1 MPLLVSK
8 KDAAKYGAKQD
19 AAGNYVVGGSSSKKS
34 SSGGGLSS
42 KNQKTLDALKK
53 GGGNQQIEGTENY
66 GVSGTKIVPRFKS
79 TSPVL
84 SSNDL
89 EASFGKDSEK
99 ITGLANA
106 GQNVLDTGALQDE
119 KAKAMGGNK
128 EQTPGTDEYA
138 EGIDKYYQ
146 GAKKQNEDWKK
157 QATADV
163 DNLFNQ
169 SRAAYDSQYRASVQS
184 ISSTY
189 ARLIETQ
196 SKINQQVTDRTKA
209 YGASGGNAL
218 YTPMEFTDAVAIK
231 EREAANEIA
240 GLETERNAKIA
251 QALADRDEGRA
262 LSLSQKL
269 KDIREID
276 DTIYSRMADI
286 EKEVQ
291 RREKLQLEAWKDLQD
306 QQKQRAMEVL
316 ELYKGKYLQDF
327 RDAETFEDKQK
338 IIERIAAETGGA
350 VSPGQIFSAFGAA
363 ATDALKGEQ
372 DAEKHALDIEGKKLD
387 MSKKKQDMALDW
399 RKYELDVRKEN
410 RIASGEKADK
420 GFKFSNDNRGKLLGS
435 GLSEEDIDAVQED
448 VRKHGGSAVLEGFD
462 DEKQKSALRDVLGI
476 REEVLSDTYIKD
488 TFSDSDLRK
497 AAKKAGFTEGASV
510 WKNDDGVGEEGL
522 NKYVASLM
530 QRVETLRRAGKSE
543 DAILKEIEKLVN
555 GE

>member
-1 MPLLVSK
+1 MAIKIAGGK
-8 KDAAKYGAKQD
+8 KTGRIVGTDKSAARDKVAAKASTLSQKKQETLK
-19 AAGNYVVGGSSSKKS
+19 ALK
-34 SSGGGLSS
+34 SGGA
-42 KNQKTLDALKK
+42 D
-53 GGGNQQIEGTENY
+53 QQIEGTENY
-66 GVSGTKIVPRFKS
+66 SVSGTKLVPRFKS

-84 SSNDL
+84 SSHDL
-89 EASFGKDSEK
+89 EAQFGNDSEK
-99 ITGLANA
+99 ITGLASA
-106 GQNVLDTGALQDE
+106 DANVLDTGLQQDE
-119 KAKAMGGNK
+119 RAARMGGDK
-128 EQTPGTDEYA
+128 QKTPGTDEYV
-138 EGIDKYYQ
+138 EGIDKYYK
-146 GAKKQNEDWKK
+146 GAKDEMKEKK
-157 QATADV
+157 EQWTKDV
-163 DNLFNQ
+163 DDLFNQ
-169 SRAAYDSQYRASVQS
+169 SRAAYDAQYRASVNS
-184 ISSTY
+184 IKSTY
-189 ARLIETQ
+189 SRLIETQ
-196 SKINQQVTDRTKA
+196 GKINQQVVDRTKA
-209 YGASGGNAL
+209 YGATGGNAL

-262 LSLSQKL
+262 RALSDKL
-269 KDIREID
+269 KTIREID

-291 RREKLQLEAWKDLQD
+291 RREKLQLEAWKEMEDER
-306 QQKQRAMEVL
+306 KKRAAEVL
-316 ELYKGKYLQDF
+316 ELYKGKYLQEF
-327 RDAETFEDKQK
+327 RDAETFEEKQK

-363 ATDALKGEQ
+363 ATDALKAEQ

-435 GLSEEDIDAVQED
+435 GLSEEDIDAIQED
-448 VRKHGGSAVLEGFD
+448 VRKHGGSSVLEGFD

-476 REEVLSDTYIKD
+476 RDEVLNNKYIKD
-488 TFSDSDLRK
+488 SFSDSDLRK

>member
-1 MPLLVSK
+1 MGIVIEGGKKTGRIVGTDRTHNSDGTK
-8 KDAAKYGAKQD
+8 KDSA
-19 AAGNYVVGGSSSKKS
+19 

-53 GGGNQQIEGTENY
+53 GGANQQIEGTENY
-66 GVSGTKIVPRFKS
+66 AVSGKKIVPRFRS

-89 EASFGKDSEK
+89 EAQFGKDSEK

-106 GQNVLDTGALQDE
+106 GQNVLDTGVLQDE
-119 KAKAMGGNK
+119 KAKAMAGNK

-196 SKINQQVTDRTKA
+196 SKINQQVVDRTKA

-363 ATDALKGEQ
+363 ATDALK
-372 DAEKHALDIEGKKLD
+372 AEREDEKFKLD
-387 MSKKKQDMALDW
+387 VEDKKSAMKKRESDTAIAWRNSNISAQREARLAKTGEKENVFADINTLLDMTDEDGTPFTDEQGYFTKEGFKRLVAEA
-399 RKYELDVRKEN
+399 KASGVSRKEFLEEYGDMLYEEN
-410 RIASGEKADK
+410 IDAYGLTAADK
-420 GFKFSNDNRGKLLGS
+420 K
-435 GLSEEDIDAVQED
+435 
-448 VRKHGGSAVLEGFD
+448 
-462 DEKQKSALRDVLGI
+462 VLGL
-476 REEVLSDTYIKD
+476 E
-488 TFSDSDLRK
+488 
-497 AAKKAGFTEGASV
+497 
-510 WKNDDGVGEEGL
+510 
-522 NKYVASLM
+522 
-530 QRVETLRRAGKSE
+530 
-543 DAILKEIEKLVN
+543 
-555 GE
+555 